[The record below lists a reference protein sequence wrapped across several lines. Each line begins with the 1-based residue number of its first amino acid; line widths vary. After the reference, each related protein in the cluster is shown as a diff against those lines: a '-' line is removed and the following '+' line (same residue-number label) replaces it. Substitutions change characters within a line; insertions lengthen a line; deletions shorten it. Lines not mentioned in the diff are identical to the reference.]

1 MNKNKVLFC
10 FMLAMILLI
19 VTACGEASSTDEQ
32 PEETATEESTEGTE
46 VNSNGDEEEVTEEA
60 TSFTYEVWVADQGT
74 NEIHIIDSA
83 THEIIE
89 TIDFND
95 VGDKPHMLVFD
106 DEGDYA
112 YVANM
117 GSGTVSVIRAEDRE
131 VLTTLETGE
140 GAHAAIPSPDGER
153 VLVANVPARSLSDI
167 SVDKEN
173 EEFVV
178 ERELDLSAVEALQ
191 NEEEFPNQNPICL
204 AFTADGKKAYVTL
217 GGGGLVVV
225 DVDELD
231 VIQSFGK
238 SQVGAHGCGTIL
250 SPDGKYMFANS
261 GSTELAEYY
270 VFDTETDELIF
281 TGETGGIDAHGVR
294 ITKDGK
300 HLWMV
305 NRITDDAAII
315 DVETFEVVDTIN
327 FVGDAPDLVTFSP
340 DGSLFYV
347 TLRGPE
353 PATGTHDMA
362 GETPGVSIIDVETK
376 TKIDLIELTGDPH
389 GIDLRIINE

>member
-1 MNKNKVLFC
+1 
-10 FMLAMILLI
+10 MLASLLLF
-19 VTACGEASSTDEQ
+19 VTACGSDSTST
-32 PEETATEESTEGTE
+32 EETPADEEVDAEEGTE
-46 VNSNGDEEEVTEEA
+46 ELSA
-60 TSFTYEVWVADQGT
+60 TDYEVWVADQGT
-74 NEIHIIDSA
+74 NEIHIIDGA
-83 THEIIE
+83 THEIVE

-95 VGDKPHMLVFD
+95 VGEKPHMLVFD
-106 DEGDYA
+106 EEGDYA

-117 GSGTVSVIRAEDRE
+117 GSGTVSVIRAEDRT

-191 NEEEFPNQNPICL
+191 DEEEFPNQNPICL
-204 AFTADGKKAYVTL
+204 AFTADSSKAYVTL

-225 DVDELD
+225 DVETFE

-250 SPDGKYMFANS
+250 SPDGKHMFANS

-270 VFDTETDELIF
+270 VFDTETDELIY
-281 TGETGGIDAHGVR
+281 TGETGGTDAHGVR

-305 NRITDDAAII
+305 NRVTDDAAII
-315 DVETFEVVDTIN
+315 DVETFEVVDTVD

-362 GETPGVSIIDVETK
+362 GETPGVSIIDVESK
-376 TKIDLIELTGDPH
+376 EKIDLIELTGDPH
-389 GIDLRIINE
+389 GIDLRIVQE